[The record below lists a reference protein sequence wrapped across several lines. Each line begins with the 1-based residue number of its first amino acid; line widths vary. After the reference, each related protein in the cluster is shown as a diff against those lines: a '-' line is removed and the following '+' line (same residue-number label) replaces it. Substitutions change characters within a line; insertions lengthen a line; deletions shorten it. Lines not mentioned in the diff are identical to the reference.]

1 MFDDQTFLIKTGTW
15 KYPCNTHLRVQ
26 KVASNILVQFKRG
39 YMEICIFFFAATIFK
54 SFSCIVSFLVSLLI
68 LQLYY
73 IILVSIF
80 ILYYTSFYIV
90 IISE

>member
-1 MFDDQTFLIKTGTW
+1 MDI
-15 KYPCNTHLRVQ
+15 
-26 KVASNILVQFKRG
+26 NIERMADSIRCFKHN
-39 YMEICIFFFAATIFK
+39 MWTNFFFAATIFK
-54 SFSCIVSFLVSLLI
+54 SFSYIVSFLVSLLI